1 MMRILLACLA
11 IALCVTGAPLANSTA
26 RLNYV
31 TDATFLIEAPDGT
44 TMATDYTGFP
54 GNTDHIPTFVT
65 MSNAHGTHFTSSPDP
80 RIPHVLRGW
89 GGGTRPADHVVM
101 APVRWFNQ
109 FGLDRFL
116 GGKSDAFA
124 IEVTGNSYTEVSLR
138 TFPDRPRVRVLAPTW
153 VRYAV

>member
-1 MMRILLACLA
+1 MRILLACLA

-65 MSNAHGTHFTSSPDP
+65 MSNAHGTHFTSNPDP

-89 GGGTRPADHVVM
+89 ADRILPADHVVM
-101 APVRWFNQ
+101 APVHWFIQ
-109 FGLDRFL
+109 MELDWLFA
-116 GGKSDAFA
+116 GMSDAFA
-124 IEVTGNSYTEVSLR
+124 IEVAGNSYTEVSLR
-138 TFPDRPRVRVLAPTW
+138 TLPDRPRVRVLGPAG

>member
-11 IALCVTGAPLANSTA
+11 IALSVTAAPAQDRCASHC
-26 RLNYV
+26 
-31 TDATFLIEAPDGT
+31 IG
-44 TMATDYTGFP
+44 TDYTDFLD
-54 GNTDHIPTFVT
+54 NADHIPSVVT
-65 MSNAHGTHFTSSPDP
+65 MNNARGFHFTSSPDP

-116 GGKSDAFA
+116 AGKSDAFA
-124 IEVTGNSYTEVSLR
+124 IEVAGNSYTEVSLR
-138 TFPDRPRVRVLAPTW
+138 TLRTLRTLPDRPRVRVLGPAG